1 MLAFSLSILLIAGC
15 SYKNDAIAQ
24 AEKQDAVNGVPVPG
38 PEQTKQ
44 IAQEGFVYGSPLVLA
59 YAALYQ
65 FNVDK
70 TNSQCKAPF
79 NIVSNEAR
87 VHVQGHCGSDAKQ
100 RASQEVLGLQLLG
113 D

>member
-24 AEKQDAVNGVPVPG
+24 AEKQAVVNSVLVPG

-44 IAQEGFVYGSPLVLA
+44 IAQEGFVY
-59 YAALYQ
+59 Q

-70 TNSQCKAPF
+70 TNWQWKAPF

-87 VHVQGHCGSDAKQ
+87 VHVQGHCGSHAKQ